1 MVELSEGASLT
12 LCHHVLLAD
21 CLAVIIIKKS
31 SLNFPCSIPISTL
44 LKESC
49 SLQHVHYHGAQF
61 MDSN

>member
-31 SLNFPCSIPISTL
+31 SLNFLCSIPISTL

-49 SLQHVHYHGAQF
+49 SLQHLHYH
-61 MDSN
+61 